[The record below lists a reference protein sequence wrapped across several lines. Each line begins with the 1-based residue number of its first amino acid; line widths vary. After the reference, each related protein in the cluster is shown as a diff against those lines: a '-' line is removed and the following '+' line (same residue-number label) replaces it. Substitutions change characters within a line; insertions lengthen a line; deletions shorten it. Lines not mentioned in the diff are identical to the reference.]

1 MTDDTHIYY
10 DISIFNNDISGDMPV
25 NLKFSEQRS
34 GGALIENPQDYYL
47 SIVRFEIDSP
57 SLPIFIPQR
66 RLGSSSFNDLIYIF
80 GLEVIKGATN
90 TPTAR
95 YKKRVQFIPVNP
107 NISTDQLN
115 AYVSANKEY
124 SLSDEYYYIYNVK
137 QWLRMVNTSLPHQQ
151 KEENEG
157 KGHQKHQPFSGSRE
171 HFLDVERRGR
181 LFIRE
186 NIHVCENMKAWF
198 CWVFGV
204 SSYRSSNGIFLKK
217 ILVVSPEPTF
227 DLYQQ
232 ILF

>member
-95 YKKRVQFIPVNP
+95 YKKEFNLFLSILTFQPTN
-107 NISTDQLN
+107 STH
-115 AYVSANKEY
+115 
-124 SLSDEYYYIYNVK
+124 
-137 QWLRMVNTSLPHQQ
+137 M
-151 KEENEG
+151 
-157 KGHQKHQPFSGSRE
+157 
-171 HFLDVERRGR
+171 
-181 LFIRE
+181 
-186 NIHVCENMKAWF
+186 
-198 CWVFGV
+198 
-204 SSYRSSNGIFLKK
+204 
-217 ILVVSPEPTF
+217 
-227 DLYQQ
+227 YQQ
-232 ILF
+232 TKNIR